1 MENSVPNDPD
11 YKMKLALIFNA
22 LLMSVVV
29 RAEMSVKYYYVEP
42 DAETYTPV
50 TQDNIK
56 EAASFKGELQG
67 RVAEYFLRLAS
78 HATRE
83 GKFDPNFVRLLVE
96 SSDGNNVIFIDKFA
110 VAINKG
116 KEYPVNPR
124 IFIALESGL
133 DLSFE
138 DRPNHEISYKDW
150 LKVSSLREEIPGKL
164 REGSLDRPWL
174 NFSYGLGLGVLI
186 TLLALLIRDKRR
198 RVKLR
203 SCHES

>member
-1 MENSVPNDPD
+1 MEKSVPKDPGH
-11 YKMKLALIFNA
+11 KMKLAPMLSA
-22 LLMSVVV
+22 LLISVVV

-42 DAETYTPV
+42 DAETYTPI

-67 RVAEYFLRLAS
+67 RDAEYFLSLAS
-78 HATRE
+78 HAKRD
-83 GKFDPNFVRLLVE
+83 GKFDPNFVRLLIE
-96 SSDGNNVIFIDKFA
+96 SSDGRNVIFIDKFA
-110 VAINKG
+110 VATNNG

-133 DLSFE
+133 DISFE
-138 DRPNHEISYKDW
+138 GRPHPEISYKDW
-150 LKVSSLREEIPGKL
+150 LKISSLREEIPVKL

-174 NFSYGLGLGVLI
+174 NFSYGLGLGALI

>member
-1 MENSVPNDPD
+1 MPKYPD
-11 YKMKLALIFNA
+11 HKMKLTPILSA
-22 LLMSVVV
+22 LLLSVVV
-29 RAEMSVKYYYVEP
+29 RAEMSVKYYYVEL

-67 RVAEYFLRLAS
+67 RDAEYFLSLAS
-78 HATRE
+78 HAKRE
-83 GKFDPNFVRLLVE
+83 GKFDPNFVRLLIE
-96 SSDGNNVIFIDKFA
+96 SSDGNNLIFIDKFA

-138 DRPNHEISYKDW
+138 GRPHPEISYKDW
-150 LKVSSLREEIPGKL
+150 LKISSLREEIPKKL
-164 REGSLDRPWL
+164 YEDKRYRSWF
-174 NFSYGLGLGVLI
+174 NFTYGLASGALAAFLAMLI
-186 TLLALLIRDKRR
+186 SKRR
-198 RVKLR
+198 KLVG
-203 SCHES
+203 